1 MTAIWDDEHRTAAA
15 DCGRDRCPINKFEG
29 QCHLRRDHVGVCDPY
44 GESHLEADM
53 QMPYWRV
60 GGKNAMNIYLV
71 TEECPQGDPVGVFF
85 DKTGDDSRQVVA
97 ALNMMKALL
106 E

>member
-1 MTAIWDDEHRTAAA
+1 
-15 DCGRDRCPINKFEG
+15 
-29 QCHLRRDHVGVCDPY
+29 
-44 GESHLEADM
+44 M